1 METEKDYTFKLT
13 VLGTRGSMAISGEST
28 AKYGHATSSYLVETG
43 SEAIILDAGTG
54 IQNMPDVGE
63 KRLSLLISHSHID
76 HILGL
81 PMFLGNS
88 RGKEMSI
95 YGATREGL
103 TMREQ
108 LDLYIK
114 RPLWPITMDFYPVK
128 LEFCGISEKALF
140 HIGAVEVSAMESFHP
155 GGSSIF
161 KLSANGKTI
170 VYATDFEHD
179 KPYVGDVVSSKDD
192 GHIFA
197 QLAKFSEGADLVL
210 YDAQYN
216 AKEYE
221 KCKGF
226 GHSSWEKALELYEL
240 AGPKEMLL
248 IHHAPNHTD
257 AFLDAM
263 GEEIKAAGHGKA
275 IRLAK
280 EGDVVLI

>member
-1 METEKDYTFKLT
+1 MGTNKDYTFKLT
-13 VLGTRGSMAISGEST
+13 VLGTRGSMAISGPAT

-81 PMFLGNS
+81 PMFLGDS
-88 RGKEMSI
+88 RGKEISI
-95 YGATREGL
+95 YGATRDGL

-114 RPLWPITMDFYPVK
+114 RPLWPITMDYYPVK

-161 KLSANGKTI
+161 KLSVDGRTI

-192 GHIFA
+192 MHIFA
-197 QLAKFSEGADLVL
+197 QLAKFAEGADLVL
-210 YDAQYN
+210 YDAQYSDE
-216 AKEYE
+216 EYE
-221 KCKGF
+221 KCKGY
-226 GHSSWEKALELYEL
+226 GHSSWQKALELYEL
-240 AGPKEMLL
+240 AKPKEMLL

-257 AFLDAM
+257 AMIDAM
-263 GEEIKAAGHGKA
+263 AEEIKARGVGDAV
-275 IRLAK
+275 RFAK
-280 EGDVVLI
+280 EGDIVTI